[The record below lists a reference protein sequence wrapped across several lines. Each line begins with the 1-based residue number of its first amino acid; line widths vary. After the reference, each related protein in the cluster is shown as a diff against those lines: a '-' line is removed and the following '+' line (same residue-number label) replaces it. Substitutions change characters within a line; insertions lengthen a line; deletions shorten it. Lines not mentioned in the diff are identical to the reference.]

1 VNVQAWGLTDVG
13 RQRTANEDCY
23 YVDPHMGLVLVLDGM
38 GGHRAGEVASR
49 LAMETIANF
58 YGGTAATAARSAPGV
73 SVFENYDESL
83 SYHTNVLVQAT
94 YNANR
99 AVLEMSRTSE
109 ECAGMGSTV
118 AGIAIHDH
126 NVSII
131 NVGDSR
137 MYLVRQGTIEQISR
151 DHTLAEDQVERGL
164 LTRDEARE
172 SPLRHILSSVIGVD
186 SRIMVYTD
194 ELDLIPGDI
203 LLLCTDGLTAVLDD
217 EEILGQILLDNP
229 GPHTLSRLVDQ
240 ANARGGPDNIT
251 LALTVV
257 SAGPESTEESRQ

>member
-1 VNVQAWGLTDVG
+1 VIVQAWGSTDVG
-13 RQRTANEDCY
+13 KQRSVNEDCY
-23 YVDPHMGLVLVLDGM
+23 YVDPDIGLMLVLDGM

-49 LAMETIANF
+49 LAMETVAAF
-58 YGGTAATAARSAPGV
+58 YSGHALKLLRGADL
-73 SVFENYDESL
+73 FENYDESL
-83 SYHTNVLVQAT
+83 AYQTNLLIQAA

-99 AVLEMSRTSE
+99 AVLEKSRTSE
-109 ECAGMGSTV
+109 ECAGMGSTL
-118 AGIAIHDH
+118 AGLAIHEGSAS
-126 NVSII
+126 VI

-137 MYLVRQGTIEQISR
+137 MYRIRQGTIEQISR

-186 SRIMVYTD
+186 SRILVYTD
-194 ELDLIPGDI
+194 ELDLRPGDMF
-203 LLLCTDGLTAVLDD
+203 LLCTDGLTAALED

-229 GPHTLSRLVDQ
+229 GPDTLSRLIDQ

-251 LALTVV
+251 LALAVLLDGD
-257 SAGPESTEESRQ
+257 GPSEE